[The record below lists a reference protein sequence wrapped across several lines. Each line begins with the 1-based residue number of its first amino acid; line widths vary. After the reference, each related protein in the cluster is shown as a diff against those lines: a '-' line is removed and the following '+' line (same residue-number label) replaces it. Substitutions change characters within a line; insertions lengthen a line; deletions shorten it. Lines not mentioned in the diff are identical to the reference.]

1 MKLRKI
7 KTEQVPAHIL
17 NKKKRSRRRIFRL
30 IKFLLVTALF
40 AITIV
45 YAAIS
50 PFFNIKGFKV
60 TESAHYDENVLIVAS
75 GVRMGSNG
83 FRMLFKEAGKFY
95 LFRIGAA
102 ERSIMENCPYVKKA
116 KVRYLIPST
125 VSIEVEERTAA
136 AALAFNGAA
145 VLIDKEGYMLEFV
158 PELSNTLLPVI
169 KGIEPDSPKPGKKIE
184 FPEGTL
190 SSAFK
195 VFDTIREVDEL
206 NEDKLLDSVDYVD
219 VGDMY
224 NVRFSLQSRIIV
236 NLGKMEDLHYK
247 INAASTIFHK
257 NIKNTQRGKLDFTTN
272 TNPVFTPEN
281 GG

>member
-1 MKLRKI
+1 MKVRKI
-7 KTEQVPAHIL
+7 KTAQVSAHIL

-30 IKFLLVTALF
+30 IRFLLVTALF
-40 AITIV
+40 VVTIV

-60 TESAHYDENVLIVAS
+60 TESIHYDENTLIVAS
-75 GVRMGSNG
+75 GVRTGSNG
-83 FRMLFKEAGKFY
+83 FRLLFKGAGRFY

-102 ERSIMENCPYVKKA
+102 ERSITENCPYVKNV

-125 VSIEVEERTAA
+125 VSIEVEERTAEA
-136 AALAFNGAA
+136 VLAINGAA
-145 VLIDKEGYMLEFV
+145 ILIDKEGYMLELV
-158 PELSNTLLPVI
+158 PELSNIELPVI
-169 KGIEPDSPKPGKKIE
+169 KGIEPESPKPGKKIE
-184 FPEGTL
+184 IPEGTL

-206 NEDKLLDSVDYVD
+206 NEDKLIESVDYVD

-236 NLGKMEDLHYK
+236 NLGEMEDLHYK
-247 INAASTIFHK
+247 INAASAIFNR
-257 NIKNTQRGKLDFTTN
+257 NIKKTERGKLDFTIN